1 MRERLPNNSERA
13 LADAGESSVA
23 VIVGAGGQLGG
34 QSALALARRG
44 IACVLSGPREET
56 LASTLEALRALGG
69 EAIAVVGD
77 ASEEADVRRVFAAC
91 RQRFGPCDVLV
102 HAAAIQGPTAPLPEI
117 SLAEW
122 EQVLR
127 VNLGSVF
134 LCAREALQ
142 DMASRG
148 HGAVVLTSSA
158 DALRGFPM
166 TGPYAASKSALTGLA
181 RALAAEGASSGVRVN
196 VLSPGPIPAAAIF
209 KTAIGGIAARMGVAP
224 ERLLGEVTGAERSYS
239 AAEIAQG
246 VVFLA
251 TSDSGP
257 MTGQSL
263 VMDSM
268 LTQV

>member
-1 MRERLPNNSERA
+1 MEERS
-13 LADAGESSVA
+13 DSGGESSGVGGGSSVA

-34 QSALALARRG
+34 ASAIALARRG
-44 IACVLSGPREET
+44 VACVLAGPREET
-56 LASTLEALRALGG
+56 LMPTLRAIRELGG

-77 ASEEADVRRVFAAC
+77 ASEEADVRGVFETC

-117 SLAEW
+117 SLTEW
-122 EQVLR
+122 EHVLR

-134 LCAREALQ
+134 LCAREALS
-142 DMASRG
+142 DMAGRG
-148 HGAVVLTSSA
+148 HGTIVFTSSA

-181 RALAAEGASSGVRVN
+181 RALAAEAAASGVRVN

-224 ERLLGEVTGAERSYS
+224 ERLLGEVTGAERGYS